1 MFVAQVLIVVGALPI
16 RAEVCSMWIR
26 RGVPLFGAAECLV
39 IFFTIAKALGDG
51 VAFAAHDCA
60 ARKFSDGRCEGAG

>member
-1 MFVAQVLIVVGALPI
+1 
-16 RAEVCSMWIR
+16 MWIR

-60 ARKFSDGRCEGAG
+60 ARKFSDGWVEGAG